1 MWGYAVHGNNAMKE
15 REIEKMMELE
25 GKMKVIMEKLGTE
38 KRIYVNENNRM
49 AQELIE
55 IKTLLM
61 GAMNEAK

>member
-1 MWGYAVHGNNAMKE
+1 MKE